1 LTRESRRRRLLG
13 PLAVA
18 AHRAALLVASR
29 ARGRARPDGGTVRF
43 VLAHAWAMGGTVR
56 TTLTVAGYLAPRRDV
71 EVVSVLRRRDE
82 PFFPFAPGLRV
93 RALHDRRGEGLLSR
107 LPSLLVHPEDYAY
120 PWCTLQTDIALLRW
134 LRTLRTGDVIVTT
147 RPAFNLL
154 AAQVA
159 PRGVITVGQ
168 EHLHFA
174 SHRPR
179 LAADIRR
186 HYPRLDALT
195 VLTSDDERDYG
206 ALLSGTGTRVVRIP
220 NPLPPEPVAVAD
232 QTATTVLAAGRLN
245 TQKGFDLLIAA
256 FAMIASQAPGW
267 RLLIYGSGPERDR
280 LRAQIA
286 ELSLDGRVE
295 LHPRTPRLPEA
306 MAAASV
312 FALSSRFEGFGMVIV
327 EAMRHGLAVVSFDC
341 PHGPSDIITSGTDGI
356 LVPAEDV
363 ERMAVALLD
372 LIDDPERRKAL
383 ATAAQR
389 RSRDFDVATI
399 GPGIDRLLASLQAP

>member
-1 LTRESRRRRLLG
+1 LTRVSGRRRLLG

-18 AHRAALLVASR
+18 VHRAVLRIAGL
-29 ARGRARPDGGTVRF
+29 ARGRARPGGGTVRY

-56 TTLTVAGYLAPRRDV
+56 TTLTVAGWLSERRDV

-93 RALHDRRGEGLLSR
+93 RALHDRRREGLLAR
-107 LPSLLVHPEDYAY
+107 LPSLLIHPEDYAY

-134 LRTLRTGDVIVTT
+134 LRTLRAGDVLVTT

-154 AAQVA
+154 AVRLA
-159 PRGVITVGQ
+159 PRGVKVVGQ

-186 HYPRLDALT
+186 HYPQLDALT
-195 VLTSDDERDYG
+195 VLTSHDERDYG
-206 ALLSGTGTRVVRIP
+206 GLVGRVVRIP
-220 NPLPPEPVAVAD
+220 NPLPYTPGAVSD
-232 QTATTVLAAGRLN
+232 QTAGTVLAAGRLN

-256 FAMIASQAPGW
+256 FAKVPAPGW
-267 RLLIYGSGPERDR
+267 RLVIYGSGPERDR
-280 LRAQIA
+280 LQAQIA
-286 ELSLDGRVE
+286 ALGLEDRVE
-295 LHPRTPRLPEA
+295 LHPRTPRLHEA

-312 FALSSRFEGFGMVIV
+312 FALSSRFEGFGMVLV
-327 EAMRHGLAVVSFDC
+327 EAMSHGLAVVSFDC
-341 PHGPSDIITSGTDGI
+341 PHGPHDIVTSGTDGI

-363 ERMAVALLD
+363 DAMAAALLD
-372 LIDDPERRKAL
+372 LIGDPERRKAL
-383 ATAAQR
+383 AAAAQR
-389 RSRDFDVATI
+389 RSRDFDMATI
-399 GPGIDRLLASLQAP
+399 GPEIDGLLASLQAPCRAG